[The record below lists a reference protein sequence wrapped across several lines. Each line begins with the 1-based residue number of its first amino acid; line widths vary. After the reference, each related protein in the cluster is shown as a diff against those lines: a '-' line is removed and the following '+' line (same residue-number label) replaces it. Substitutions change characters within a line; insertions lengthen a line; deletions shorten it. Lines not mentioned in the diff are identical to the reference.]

1 MVVASHNAAH
11 LFIRAVQSA
20 AAARAAHDRHCWC
33 RLPTLRHRL
42 VFCLIFLLHFGRK
55 FFQLRE
61 KLSQFRFGKLQR
73 NTVQPHK
80 PFAVLVP
87 NRHVLDA
94 GTVLD
99 LIAHLLQPADKIVKV
114 GAFDKRHFHISFDHT
129 AQCRLALAAAAPLAI
144 RDTASVRF
152 YDRQPV
158 LPAQVI
164 GNLPYAL
171 IVGFEIVAEHF
182 AVHKGNRID
191 HNMVMQMPLVQM
203 GGHRTLKPIRQT
215 ASG

>member
-1 MVVASHNAAH
+1 
-11 LFIRAVQSA
+11 
-20 AAARAAHDRHCWC
+20 
-33 RLPTLRHRL
+33 
-42 VFCLIFLLHFGRK
+42 
-55 FFQLRE
+55 LRE
-61 KLSQFRFGKLQR
+61 KLSQFRFGKLRR

-80 PFAVLVP
+80 PFTVLVP

-99 LIAHLLQPADKIVKV
+99 LIAHPLQLADKIVKV
-114 GAFDKRHFHISFDHT
+114 GAFSKRHFHIRFDHT
-129 AQCRLALAAAAPLAI
+129 AQCRFSLAAVAPFAI
-144 RDTASVRF
+144 RDTATVRF
-152 YDRQPV
+152 YDRQLV
-158 LPAQVI
+158 LPTQVI

-182 AVHKGNRID
+182 AVRKGNRID

-203 GGHRTLKPIRQT
+203 GGHRTLKPICQT

>member
-1 MVVASHNAAH
+1 MVVASHNAAY
-11 LFIRAVQSA
+11 LFIRTVQSA
-20 AAARAAHDRHCWC
+20 AAAHAAHDRKF
-33 RLPTLRHRL
+33 RFFLPALLHRL
-42 VFCLIFLLHFGRK
+42 VFCLIFLLHFWRK

-61 KLSQFRFGKLQR
+61 KRSQFRLGKLRR

-87 NRHVLDA
+87 NCHVLDA

-99 LIAHLLQPADKIVKV
+99 LIAHLLQLADKIVKV
-114 GAFDKRHFHISFDHT
+114 GAFGKRHFHIGFDHT
-129 AQCRLALAAAAPLAI
+129 AQCRLALAAVAPFAI
-144 RDTASVRF
+144 RDAASVRF
-152 YDRQPV
+152 YDRQLI
-158 LPAQVI
+158 LPAQVV
-164 GNLPYAL
+164 GNLSYAL

-203 GGHRTLKPIRQT
+203 GGHRTLKPICQT